1 MAIIHIWWNMFK
13 ILIDGD
19 GCPVIEETLM
29 IAEHFSIPVI
39 LVYDSSHSFMHDA
52 CEVVITDKGKDRA
65 DFVILQKVKKDDIVI
80 TQDYGLAA
88 LVLSRQ
94 AHALSQNGLRF
105 RDNNMLSLLNQRS
118 DAANIRRQR
127 KRYGHMKKRT
137 PQDDKAFLKALYA
150 VVCELLE

>member
-1 MAIIHIWWNMFK
+1 
-13 ILIDGD
+13 
-19 GCPVIEETLM
+19 
-29 IAEHFSIPVI
+29 
-39 LVYDSSHSFMHDA
+39 MHDA